1 MPDKTDSNEATDRRQ
16 HPRVSIAVEV
26 DFRSEHNF
34 YAARTHDIS
43 LGGLFIETNVGLP
56 IGSRLTVDLKFM
68 KKHLRVEGEVMWVLV
83 GDKEQTVGAGVRFVD
98 LTAAAKKS
106 IEAFMAVR
114 KPMSFEMLSGDDEEE
129 EDGDPSAPAPSPTD
143 RKGST

>member
-1 MPDKTDSNEATDRRQ
+1 MPDKSDPNDATDRRQ

-43 LGGLFIETNVGLP
+43 VGGLFIETDVGLP
-56 IGSRLTVDLKFM
+56 IGSRLTVELKFM
-68 KKHLRVEGEVMWVLV
+68 KKQLRVEAEVMWVLV
-83 GDKEQTVGAGVRFVD
+83 GDKQQTVGAGVRFVD

-106 IEAFMAVR
+106 IEAFMAIR
-114 KPMSFEMLSGDDEEE
+114 KPMSFEMLSAEEE
-129 EDGDPSAPAPSPTD
+129 EPERAAEAPSPSNP
-143 RKGST
+143 KGKT